1 VNFFARLRDGNESW
15 RQLNELLR
23 KSTLSNLFDNHPPFQ
38 IDGNFGGA
46 AGLAEMML
54 QSHQH
59 LGEGAERGH
68 VVHVLPAWPDEW
80 INGGY
85 QGLRARGGHE
95 VLAQWRAHAMHAVR
109 IECGFE
115 PLWIRLPKGCQA
127 KGASSDG
134 KPVGIERRGD
144 AWFVPGTLP
153 GQKIDLVF

>member
-1 VNFFARLRDGNESW
+1 
-15 RQLNELLR
+15 
-23 KSTLSNLFDNHPPFQ
+23 
-38 IDGNFGGA
+38 
-46 AGLAEMML
+46 
-54 QSHQH
+54 
-59 LGEGAERGH
+59 
-68 VVHVLPAWPDEW
+68 
-80 INGGY
+80 
-85 QGLRARGGHE
+85 
-95 VLAQWRAHAMHAVR
+95 MHAVR